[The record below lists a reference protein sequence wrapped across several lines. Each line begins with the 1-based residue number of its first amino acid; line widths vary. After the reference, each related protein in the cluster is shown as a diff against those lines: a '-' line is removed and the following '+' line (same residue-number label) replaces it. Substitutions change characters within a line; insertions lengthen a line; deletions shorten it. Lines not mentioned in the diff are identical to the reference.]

1 MSLTD
6 LMSGAGLSHYAIVA
20 LILFFGAFIALAAWT
35 WWPSHKGWWSDAA
48 NIPLDDATTPSSTTA
63 PAEAL

>member
-20 LILFFGAFIALAAWT
+20 LVIFLGTFLALAAWI
-35 WWPSHKGWWSDAA
+35 WWPSHQVWWREAA
-48 NIPLDDATTPSSTTA
+48 SIPLNDTTTTPQE
-63 PAEAL
+63 PK